1 MSALHAV
8 VLTPAART
16 TPTLWSHMRLCNLR
30 AALSTNREADEWVLH
45 SPRAWLGTAF
55 HQLMADAPNEAS
67 QAAAIWDAAIA
78 NVRTVASRHRLDSRF
93 TNPERWPG
101 FYLVRQRA
109 ITSAVEHGRR
119 NTTTAYR
126 RKPSRSPTPGGGS
139 NHILTARGGRL
150 AGRPDQYDRF
160 TVTEFKSAL
169 PDPAWAESASIID
182 GYWRQLRLYSV
193 LIGERGNWPT
203 TARIV
208 AASGQTL
215 EEPVN
220 RIICELEA
228 DSAVSALDAMNQVLE
243 GGANSSVLANPG
255 KIACGQCPFLA
266 ICPAFWSWCEANSW
280 PEVREPAARGS
291 IESVD
296 PGMDGDLYAVKVNL
310 RGRHGSGGPLSI
322 ALRRSVHGDLTG
334 CPTGT
339 LLRIVFANTRPDGRL
354 RADISTCVFREDEIP
369 ELRIASRS

>member
-1 MSALHAV
+1 MSPKHAV

-16 TPTLWSHMRLCNLR
+16 TPTLWSHMRLCKLR
-30 AALSTNREADEWVLH
+30 AALSVNREADEWVLH

-55 HQLMADAPNEAS
+55 HRLMADAPNDASEAT
-67 QAAAIWDAAIA
+67 ALWDAVIA
-78 NVRTVASRHRLDSRF
+78 GVRTVALRHRLDSRF
-93 TNPERWPG
+93 ANPERWPG

-109 ITSAVEHGRR
+109 IASAVEHGSG
-119 NTTTAYR
+119 NVTAAYR
-126 RKPSRSPTPGGGS
+126 RKPPAGATGDASK
-139 NHILTARGGRL
+139 NLLTARGGRL

-160 TVTEFKSAL
+160 TVTEYKSAL

-193 LIGERGNWPT
+193 LIGETGNWPT

-220 RIICELEA
+220 RTACEVEA
-228 DSAVSALDAMNQVLE
+228 DLAVSALDAMNQALE
-243 GGANSSVLANPG
+243 GGADSSGIANPG
-255 KIACGQCPFLA
+255 KVACGQCPFLA

-280 PEVREPAARGS
+280 PEIREPAARGS
-291 IESVD
+291 VELVD
-296 PGMDGDLYAVKVNL
+296 PGMDGDLYAVKVSL
-310 RGRHGSGGPLSI
+310 RGRHGGGGPHSI

-339 LLRIVFANTRPDGRL
+339 PLRIVFANTRPDGRL